1 MECILPNLDVCP
13 VCEET
18 LISKVASLGKKA
30 NEAVVNGA
38 FADQDD
44 EDDGGV
50 DEDDT
55 DIDDDND
62 DDMLGSDERERH
74 RSATVLTLVSGI
86 NAWPRAAAPQE

>member
-1 MECILPNLDVCP
+1 MH
-13 VCEET
+13 
-18 LISKVASLGKKA
+18 
-30 NEAVVNGA
+30 GA

-44 EDDGGV
+44 KYDGGV
-50 DEDDT
+50 DEDDA
-55 DIDDDND
+55 DIDDGND